1 MPTNKTRRDFIKKT
15 ALGTVGLSFAMSARS
30 YASILGAN
38 DRINFAVV
46 GAYSRGQAHIK
57 AIAKTKNASLGYLCD
72 VDSRVFDSAGKLIET
87 ETGKKAANVG
97 DFRKLLENKDLDA
110 ITIAT
115 PEHWHAPMGI
125 MGAQA
130 GKHVYVEK
138 PCSHNPYE
146 TEMLVAAQKK
156 HGIVMQMGNQQ
167 RSGKASIQAIQDI
180 KDGIIGKAYFG
191 KAWYSNARGSI
202 GNGKKAAVP
211 GWLDWELW
219 QGPAPREDYR
229 DNVVHYN
236 WHWFKNWGTGEVHNN
251 GTHEIDICRWA
262 LGVNYPVKVTSAGGR
277 FHFQDDWEFY
287 DTQLVSYEFEGGKM
301 ITWEGKS
308 CNPFEFYGRG
318 RGVSIHGTEGTILLD
333 RNVYQV
339 FDMKGN
345 KTKEV
350 KEGEES
356 ATINTQGEGILDVY
370 HFNNFADAI
379 REGKALNAP
388 IADASISTQLCHFGN
403 ISQQTGRT
411 LNIDPASGKI
421 VKDDEAVKKYW
432 RREYAKGW
440 EPTV

>member
-1 MPTNKTRRDFIKKT
+1 MPTHHNRRDFIKKT
-15 ALGTVGLSFAMSARS
+15 ALGTVGLSFAMSAKS
-30 YASILGAN
+30 YASIWGAN
-38 DRINFAVV
+38 DRINFAVI
-46 GAYSRGQAHIK
+46 GANSRGQAHIK
-57 AIAKTKNASLGYLCD
+57 AIPKVKNATIGYLCD
-72 VDSRVFDSAGKLIET
+72 VDTRVFEVAGKLIET
-87 ETGKKAANVG
+87 EAGKAAKTEK
-97 DFRKLLENKDLDA
+97 DFRRLIENKDIDA

-130 GKHVYVEK
+130 GKHVYIEK
-138 PCSHNPYE
+138 PCSHNPHE

-156 HGIVMQMGNQQ
+156 YGIVMQMGNQQ
-167 RSGKASIQAIQDI
+167 RSGKASAVAIQDI

-191 KAWYSNARGSI
+191 KAWYSNARGPI
-202 GNGKKAAVP
+202 GTGKKTAVP
-211 GWLDWELW
+211 DWLDWELW

-236 WHWFKNWGTGEVHNN
+236 WHWFKTWGTGELHNN

-262 LGVNYPVKVTSAGGR
+262 LGVDYPLRVTSAGGR
-277 FHFQDDWEFY
+277 YHFQDDWEFF
-287 DTQLVSYEFEGGKM
+287 DTQVVNYEFEGGKM

-308 CNPFEFYGRG
+308 CNSYDPHRKG
-318 RGVSIHGTEGTILLD
+318 RGVTIHGTEGTVFLD
-333 RNVYQV
+333 RNIYQV
-339 FDMKGN
+339 FNMKGE

-356 ATINTQGEGILDVY
+356 ATINTQGEGILDVF

-379 REGKALNAP
+379 REGKPLNAP

-403 ISQQTGRT
+403 ISQFTGRA
-411 LNIDPASGKI
+411 LQIDQAKGKI
-421 VKDDEAVKKYW
+421 LNDSEALNYW
-432 RREYAKGW
+432 KREYAQGW